1 LTVVRAGTRESLTYG
16 TDFVSY
22 GETSA
27 ERIDLTGELVF
38 VGHGITVNGR
48 GIDAYRDV
56 DAGGKIVVAVPESA
70 PGLSESEAAFFGDAT
85 TKAANAADHG
95 AAALLLVEEENI
107 PWELRVRAARQL
119 GSSEWLPQH
128 KDSRLKSVAY
138 LSRDVA
144 ERLLGQRL
152 DQPLPRSGAVLG
164 SAALKMTTGLT
175 DLRSANVWGLLG
187 GSQPTLA
194 SEYIVL
200 TAHLDHLGIGESVGG
215 DAIYNGA
222 VDNAS
227 GVAGLLAIAQAFA
240 ALPAKPAR
248 SILFVATTGEEL
260 GEIGSDYFVRHPPV
274 PIASIVASF
283 NIDGLSIAPFED
295 VVAAGG
301 ATSTLGHVA
310 EHAGRQVGIR
320 VKNESIGIGGSDHSP
335 FLEAAI
341 PVLWIQAALSDDWMN
356 TRYHT
361 VRDDMSQPLDF
372 DAAAGY
378 VKLVFTAA
386 YLTAQ
391 NPERPAWNRGEF
403 FAVPRV
409 P

>member
-1 LTVVRAGTRESLTYG
+1 
-16 TDFVSY
+16 
-22 GETSA
+22 
-27 ERIDLTGELVF
+27 
-38 VGHGITVNGR
+38 
-48 GIDAYRDV
+48 
-56 DAGGKIVVAVPESA
+56 
-70 PGLSESEAAFFGDAT
+70 
-85 TKAANAADHG
+85 
-95 AAALLLVEEENI
+95 
-107 PWELRVRAARQL
+107 
-119 GSSEWLPQH
+119 
-128 KDSRLKSVAY
+128 
-138 LSRDVA
+138 
-144 ERLLGQRL
+144 
-152 DQPLPRSGAVLG
+152 
-164 SAALKMTTGLT
+164 MTTGLT
-175 DLRSANVWGLLG
+175 DLRSANVWGLLE
-187 GSQPTLA
+187 GSQPSLA

-240 ALPAKPAR
+240 ALPASRLAR
-248 SILFVATTGEEL
+248 FCLSRRLARNWGRSDRIISFTIRRCRSHEL
-260 GEIGSDYFVRHPPV
+260 SR
-274 PIASIVASF
+274 ASTSTACRSRR
-283 NIDGLSIAPFED
+283 SRKS
-295 VVAAGG
+295 VAAGG
-301 ATSTLGHVA
+301 ANSTLGKVA

-341 PVLWIQAALSDDWMN
+341 PVLWIQAALSDDWMS

-378 VKLVFTAA
+378 TKLVFAA
-386 YLTAQ
+386 SLSDRAES
-391 NPERPAWNRGEF
+391 ERPAWNRGEF